1 VSLGH
6 IISFLEYYRGAG
18 VHHVAMHLRPD
29 MFIDHAAELERLY
42 AGDAPGFILEL
53 IDSGY
58 VSRDPFV
65 VTKFPYYDQGADGGS
80 RIVP

>member
-1 VSLGH
+1 VSLSH
-6 IISFLEYYRGAG
+6 IVSFLEYYRLAG

-29 MFIDHAAELERLY
+29 VFIDHAAELARMY
-42 AGDAPGFILEL
+42 SDDAPGFILEL

-65 VTKFPYYDQGADGGS
+65 VTKFPYYDQGANGG
-80 RIVP
+80 V